1 MNIKDIVEILNFGQF
16 SKPFLNYMGEYL
28 KNESIKQHEDVINY
42 IDVLKLKWAAKYEEA
57 LEKIEKAI
65 TLSKKRSIDYLLLVE
80 KMDVLVKFSKEK
92 EIKETFY
99 ELRNGFSKLPRYL
112 RRVVVESLR
121 NIRELYYESNES
133 MEKVRHWSEEYENNP
148 VDKGFIL
155 MADARE
161 RKNEGRYEEATQL
174 NIEAFKALK
183 DVPHPSGIVGS
194 LNNISW
200 WLKDVDKSIALN
212 FSLGLGFYLGYY
224 FDDDN
229 YKIFN
234 SLDTI
239 FQVQKESNDPMMY
252 ETAFIFSKCLSKV
265 DKERYNILK
274 KRCGE
279 SINQLKYCVFNLD
292 NNYYLNTKTLRNF
305 IKQEIEKGQ
314 VPIKELNISKRTLN
328 DFLFGKTKQIKPNTL
343 RKIINTLEFEINT
356 SLAIPIVKELK
367 KKDID
372 KKFEENFY
380 KFIKLKVENQLSEFF
395 TSYLV
400 HYHRQ
405 EVKLEKVIKEIESE
419 SLIKERC
426 DYYTRELINSIF
438 EETPKIDVDSLLTNN
453 QRLKTFTNK
462 DITFKEHPY
471 YSARKILVKRFMKD
485 LNKKNLKEFIENY
498 IGLDTK
504 QKKTVEK
511 FIMNYGR
518 YYDLKDIPKEFTPKV
533 PKEIDPFVKKYTLK
547 RKPSAISFYVFEG
560 EEREEFVEI
569 CNNF

>member
-57 LEKIEKAI
+57 LEKVENAI
-65 TLSKKRSIDYLLLVE
+65 TLSKKRSINYLLLAE
-80 KMDVLVKFSKEK
+80 KMDVLVKLSKEK
-92 EIKETFY
+92 EIKETFD

-112 RRVVVESLR
+112 RGLVIETLR
-121 NIRELYYESNES
+121 NIREMYYESNES
-133 MEKVRHWSEEYENNP
+133 MEKVRYWSEEYENNP
-148 VDKGFIL
+148 FDKGFIL

-161 RKNEGRYEEATQL
+161 KKNEGKYEEATQL
-174 NIEAFKALK
+174 NIEAFKILK
-183 DVPHPSGIVGS
+183 DVPHPSGIVQA

-212 FSLGLGFYLGYY
+212 FSIPLGFYLGYY

-229 YKIFN
+229 CKIFN

-239 FQVQKESNDPMMY
+239 FQVQKENNDPMIY

-265 DKERYNILK
+265 DKERCNILK
-274 KRCGE
+274 RQCGE

-292 NNYYLNTKTLRNF
+292 NSYYLNTKTLRNF

-343 RKIINTLEFEINT
+343 RKIINNLEFEINT

-400 HYHRQ
+400 HYYKQ
-405 EVKLEKVIKEIESE
+405 EVKLEKVIKEIESG